1 MNDEGE
7 EEKVRTNYG
16 RFFRCPLFLFFFF
29 FHTTEIRGG
38 FARYRERYLYI
49 EDVLEKDDTR
59 KSVDIF
65 ATGDYFTSLRL

>member
-1 MNDEGE
+1 MTK
-7 EEKVRTNYG
+7 EKKKKSEQITAG
-16 RFFRCPLFLFFFF
+16 FFVVLCSFFFF